1 MKTKTKQTVFAVA
14 FPLAIGALSA
24 LLTRSGFRE
33 FESLNK
39 PPLTPPGW
47 LFPVVWTLLY
57 ILMGTASLLVFRSG
71 KPGESIRSA
80 LYIYLLQLGVNFLW
94 PIIFFSLGMYLF
106 AFFWLVLLWFLVL
119 ANLTN
124 FYSLCRSA
132 GLLLV
137 PYLIWVSFAGYL
149 NLGVYLLN

>member
-1 MKTKTKQTVFAVA
+1 
-14 FPLAIGALSA
+14 
-24 LLTRSGFRE
+24 
-33 FESLNK
+33 
-39 PPLTPPGW
+39 
-47 LFPVVWTLLY
+47 
-57 ILMGTASLLVFRSG
+57 MGTASLLVFRSG

-80 LYIYLLQLGVNFLW
+80 LYIYLLQLGVHFLW

-119 ANLTN
+119 ANLTH